1 MIDWSGEKESFS
13 FFFGQRRMATE
24 SAFVSLPHRSTNG
37 GCLYLVAT
45 PIGNLEDISLR
56 ALRVLKEADLIACE
70 DTRETAKLLQRY
82 GIAKRTISY
91 HEHNEIVRAA
101 ELVLDLEQGARVAL
115 VSDAGTPGI
124 SDPGYHL
131 VTLAI
136 RHGVPVV
143 PIPGPTA
150 FSAALAASGLPGDS
164 FHFIGFLP
172 ARRTQ
177 RRKALRALARES
189 ATAVFYEA
197 PHRLADSLA
206 DMAAILGNR
215 PAVLARE
222 VTKLHEEFLR
232 GNLEELTDTVKKRA
246 PRGEFTVLVGPA
258 DRAARP
264 KPARPSPS
272 LRARIQRLQK
282 SKGLELKAALKIVA
296 RQLGLSRSEAYRRLQ
311 EEKALRRG

>member
-1 MIDWSGEKESFS
+1 
-13 FFFGQRRMATE
+13 MATE
-24 SAFVSLPHRSTNG
+24 SAIVSLPRRSTNG

-82 GIAKRTISY
+82 GISKRTTSY

-124 SDPGYHL
+124 SDPGHHL

-172 ARRTQ
+172 ARRTE

-189 ATAVFYEA
+189 ATVVFYEA

-232 GNLEELTDTVKKRA
+232 GHLEELTDAVKKRA
-246 PRGEFTVLVGPA
+246 PRGEFTVLVGPT
-258 DRAARP
+258 DQAARP
-264 KPARPSPS
+264 KPARASTS
-272 LRARIQRLQK
+272 LRARVERLQK
-282 SKGLELKAALKIVA
+282 NKGLELKAALKIVA